1 MKNQIAALRVKI
13 KGLAREAADIRREE
27 RKALGRNR
35 PGPAFKPSGGPG
47 GAKRPKRQAS
57 KYRDLD
63 LYLTLRSHRTTEV
76 RDEQRAALLAYA
88 FLRGVP
94 YRSVEPMTDWMR
106 RGGWYAATARAKLWE
121 RVRSLVE
128 KFGGVPGSKTPC
140 LLQTLTEWEQKKAE
154 AVAAAAAQ

>member
-1 MKNQIAALRVKI
+1 MSDVLPRYVV
-13 KGLAREAADIRREE
+13 
-27 RKALGRNR
+27 
-35 PGPAFKPSGGPG
+35 PGTTLTPSTGSTVQMY
-47 GAKRPKRQAS
+47 A
-57 KYRDLD
+57 
-63 LYLTLRSHRTTEV
+63 TI
-76 RDEQRAALLAYA
+76 RAALLAYA